1 MTDTADGE
9 RWALTLYV
17 NGASARSIEAIETVR
32 RICDEELSGHV
43 DLEIIDV
50 QQQPALVLR
59 DQIIAAPTL
68 IRRLPGPLRRIVGD
82 LSDSARLRLGS
93 WPNRR
98 FLRPVI
104 QPAPRRESPGK
115 VVLRGPTW
123 PRCGPSCARRTRRS
137 RRSGAAMSTRW

>member
-68 IRRLPGPLRRIVGD
+68 IKRLPGPLRRIVGD
-82 LSDSARLRLGS
+82 LSDSARLRLG
-93 WPNRR
+93 
-98 FLRPVI
+98 LDLGPV
-104 QPAPRRESPGK
+104 
-115 VVLRGPTW
+115 
-123 PRCGPSCARRTRRS
+123 
-137 RRSGAAMSTRW
+137 GASDGHPHPDD

>member
-82 LSDSARLRLGS
+82 LSDSARLRLG
-93 WPNRR
+93 
-98 FLRPVI
+98 LDLGPV
-104 QPAPRRESPGK
+104 
-115 VVLRGPTW
+115 
-123 PRCGPSCARRTRRS
+123 
-137 RRSGAAMSTRW
+137 GASDGHPHPDD